1 VLTRTSVALL
11 AGVALALAFEP
22 FALPV
27 VVPFCIA
34 AYVLCVRGLGVRR
47 AWLPGLAF
55 GIGFM
60 YVLIFWMRVVG
71 IDAWLALATLEAL
84 FYGVLGSVTAL
95 VTRLRWWP
103 LWTSAAWLA
112 CEVFRSS
119 GITGWMPWGRVSYA
133 MIDTPV
139 AAAFPWVGGNGVT
152 LLLALL
158 GSTLAWAVVNG
169 RIRTRAA
176 VAGVAATT
184 LLTLAPAVVSY
195 DVHPDSHITVAAVQG
210 NIPGDGSDILLDF
223 RQVTRNHVDATV
235 QLADDVAAG
244 RRPRPDFVIWPEN
257 STAVDPFTDPETNAG
272 IREASAAIGVPLLV
286 GAIADAPEA
295 DQVLNQGIVWN
306 PGVGAGDRYT
316 KRHPVAMGEYI
327 PYRNGLLTKFVGRLS
342 LVPRDML
349 AGTRDEPLRIDDT
362 LVADAICFD
371 VAYDDGIYAQVRNG
385 AQLVVVQTSNATF
398 IHTHQI
404 DQQFAMSRLRA
415 LETGRYLIVAAT
427 NGISGVIAP
436 DGSVVDRAEPRTQ
449 KVLLDRVG
457 LSDGTTPGVLLGP
470 WVGRAAVLVALM
482 AALAG
487 AVPYR
492 RRRTTEPESV
502 PATPSQQHRLN
513 ENTEVTT

>member
-1 VLTRTSVALL
+1 V
-11 AGVALALAFEP
+11 LALAFEP
-22 FALPV
+22 FGIPL

-34 AYVLCVRGLGVRR
+34 AYILCVRGLSVGR

-71 IDAWLALATLEAL
+71 VDAWLGLATLEAL
-84 FYGVLGSVTAL
+84 FYAVLGLVTAL
-95 VTRLRWWP
+95 VTRVAWWP

-139 AAAFPWVGGNGVT
+139 AGAFPWIGGNGAS

-169 RIRTRAA
+169 RDRPRAA
-176 VAGVAATT
+176 VAAVGGAT
-184 LLTLAPAVVSY
+184 LLTMAPAVASY
-195 DVHPDSHITVAAVQG
+195 DVQPVDHATVAAVQG

-235 QLADDVAAG
+235 ELAHDVAAG
-244 RRPRPDFVIWPEN
+244 RRPAPDFVIWPEN
-257 STAVDPFTDPETNAG
+257 STAVDPFRDAETNGG
-272 IREASAAIGVPLLV
+272 IREASAAIGVPILV
-286 GAIADAPEA
+286 GAIVSAPDA

-327 PYRNGLLTKFVGRLS
+327 PYRSGLLTRFVSRLA

-349 AGTRDEPLRIDDT
+349 AGTRNDPLAIGET

-371 VAYDDGIYAQVRNG
+371 VAYDDGLYAQVRGG

-398 IHTHQI
+398 IHTHHI
-404 DQQFAMSRLRA
+404 EQQFAISRLRA
-415 LETGRYLIVAAT
+415 LETGRYVIVAAT

-436 DGSVVDRAEPRTQ
+436 DGTVVDEAEPRTQ
-449 KVLLDRVG
+449 AVLVDRIG
-457 LSDGTTPGVLLGP
+457 LYDGTTPGVRLGP
-470 WVGRAAVLVALM
+470 WLGRASVLIALVACI
-482 AALAG
+482 AG

-492 RRRTTEPESV
+492 RRRETRTEAPTDV
-502 PATPSQQHRLN
+502 MPAQD
-513 ENTEVTT
+513 TEVLT

>member
-1 VLTRTSVALL
+1 
-11 AGVALALAFEP
+11 
-22 FALPV
+22 
-27 VVPFCIA
+27 
-34 AYVLCVRGLGVRR
+34 
-47 AWLPGLAF
+47 
-55 GIGFM
+55 
-60 YVLIFWMRVVG
+60 MRVVG
-71 IDAWLALATLEAL
+71 YDAWLALATLEAL

-133 MIDTPV
+133 MVDTPV
-139 AAAFPWVGGNGVT
+139 AGAFPWVGGNGVT

-158 GSTLAWAVVNG
+158 GSTVAWAAVNG
-169 RIRTRAA
+169 RTRSRAA
-176 VAGVAATT
+176 AVGVGAAT
-184 LLTLAPAVVSY
+184 LLTLAAAVVSY
-195 DVHPDSHITVAAVQG
+195 DVHPDRHVTVAAVQG

-257 STAVDPFTDPETNAG
+257 STAVDPFTDAETNSG
-272 IREASAAIGVPLLV
+272 IREASNAIGVPILV
-286 GAIADAPEA
+286 GAIASAP
-295 DQVLNQGIVWN
+295 DDSQVLNQGIVWN

-327 PYRNGLLTKFVGRLS
+327 PYRNGLLTRFVSRLS

-349 AGTRDEPLRIDDT
+349 AGTRDEPLAIAGT
-362 LVADAICFD
+362 KVADNICFD
-371 VAYDDGIYAQVRNG
+371 VAYDDGFNAQIRDG

-415 LETGRYLIVAAT
+415 LETGRYVVVAAT
-427 NGISGVIAP
+427 NGITGVIAP
-436 DGSVVDRAEPRTQ
+436 DGTVVDEAKPRTQ
-449 KVLLDRVG
+449 AVLVDRVG
-457 LSDGTTPGVLLGP
+457 LYNGTTPGLLLGP
-470 WVGRAAVLVALM
+470 WLARAAVLVTLVAGFC
-482 AALAG
+482 G

-492 RRRTTEPESV
+492 RRRKTPTKSQPEAMQYSR
-502 PATPSQQHRLN
+502 H
-513 ENTEVTT
+513 